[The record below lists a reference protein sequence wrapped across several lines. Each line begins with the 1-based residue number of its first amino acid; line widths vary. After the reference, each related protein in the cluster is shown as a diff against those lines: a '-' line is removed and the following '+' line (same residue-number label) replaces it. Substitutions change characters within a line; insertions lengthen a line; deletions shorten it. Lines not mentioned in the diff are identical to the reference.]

1 MKSKFQVDGVEY
13 SFDDLTVNGKAI
25 VHHLAFSNKR
35 LDYFE
40 KQLIILNKAKSVYI
54 EELENDIVQSKSGID
69 LGGLFQED

>member
-1 MKSKFQVDGVEY
+1 MVSKFQVDGIEY
-13 SFDDLTVNGKAI
+13 RFDDLTENGKAI

-40 KQLIILNKAKSVYI
+40 KQLTILNKAKSVYI

-69 LGGLFQED
+69 LDGFFNED